1 MTMRDYFFFILL
13 ALGAALVVAPVI
25 YAIAVKVIDYKQ
37 QKRYE
42 LIRKISEIAEL
53 ASNILKSKPDK
64 SEDQH

>member
-1 MTMRDYFFFILL
+1 MTMRDYFSFILL
-13 ALGAALVVAPVI
+13 VLGAALVVAPVI
-25 YAIAVKVIDYKQ
+25 YCIAVKVIDYKQ

-53 ASNILKSKPDK
+53 ASNILKSNPDK

>member
-25 YAIAVKVIDYKQ
+25 YAIEVKVVDYKQ
-37 QKRYE
+37 QKRFE

>member
-25 YAIAVKVIDYKQ
+25 YAIAVKIIDYKQ

>member
-13 ALGAALVVAPVI
+13 VLGAALVVAPVI
-25 YAIAVKVIDYKQ
+25 YAIEVKVVDYKQ

-64 SEDQH
+64 SEDLH

>member
-25 YAIAVKVIDYKQ
+25 YAIEIKIIDYKQ

>member
-25 YAIAVKVIDYKQ
+25 YAIEVKIVDYKQ
-37 QKRYE
+37 QKRFE

>member
-1 MTMRDYFFFILL
+1 MTMRDYFSFILL
-13 ALGAALVVAPVI
+13 VLGAALVVAPVI
-25 YAIAVKVIDYKQ
+25 YAIAVKIIDYKQ

>member
-13 ALGAALVVAPVI
+13 ALGTALVVAPVI
-25 YAIAVKVIDYKQ
+25 YAIEVKVIDYKQ

>member
-25 YAIAVKVIDYKQ
+25 YAIEVKVVDYKQ

>member
-1 MTMRDYFFFILL
+1 MTMRDYFSFILL
-13 ALGAALVVAPVI
+13 VLGAALVVAPVI
-25 YAIAVKVIDYKQ
+25 YAIAVKIIDYKQ

-42 LIRKISEIAEL
+42 LIRKISEIGEL